1 MSAPQCRTL
10 FIIALSLILAGLT
23 FPPLS
28 LGAAAGYTV
37 EIPALPD
44 GLTSLLSSA
53 SDCVNLQD
61 NPPDTPGLLRRRM
74 AGDVENFD
82 NALRARGYFKAEI
95 AGELDTSV
103 TPHVVRFL
111 IEPGPRFVFDRPRL
125 ILQPEDPSLRDRLR
139 DTLSRLKAGEKYSS
153 SMVLDVETALLERLK
168 ERGRPS
174 PATRERK
181 VIADH
186 ATEKVEV
193 EFSVDPGPA
202 ATFGATEI
210 LGLEDVSMEAV
221 NTELAW
227 KKGAPYDRR
236 QVDKTREQLI
246 RTGLFRSV
254 RIDAVHADGSD
265 TVDMKLTLLEA
276 PHRSV
281 RAGLWFFSDLGLGA
295 TAGWTHRNIFGAGQ
309 ELRIDTELS
318 ENLQRANSELI
329 LPRMWHP
336 RQNLGLS
343 AQYEHELTDSY
354 EATNLS
360 LSAIARRPISELQ
373 VGYGLAYRLSEVDK
387 DDSRRFNL
395 FSVPLLA
402 EYSNADNLLDPTR
415 GIVLAARMEPFT
427 DIGNTDTSFVL
438 WNLTG
443 RHYLPLSNDKSMI
456 LATRGRYS
464 LLAGTNR
471 NSIPE
476 DMLLYAGGGGSVR
489 GYAHQY
495 AGELD
500 ENDDPVGGVS
510 AVDFSAEL
518 RFRIN
523 REYGAVL
530 FADGGGAFSGRNPSD
545 REEYFWGVG
554 SGLRYFTPI
563 GPIRLDV
570 AVPLDRRSGVDD
582 LFQVYVSL
590 GQAF

>member
-1 MSAPQCRTL
+1 MSVLQTRIPLIFLLAL
-10 FIIALSLILAGLT
+10 AVFILPAQGH
-23 FPPLS
+23 
-28 LGAAAGYTV
+28 GAAIEYAV

-44 GLTSLLSSA
+44 GLTPLLSSV
-53 SDCVNLQD
+53 SDSVGLKN
-61 NPPDTPGLLRRRM
+61 NPPDSPGLLRRRM
-74 AGDVENFD
+74 AGDIETFVE
-82 NALRARGYFKAEI
+82 ALRARGYFKAEV
-95 AGELDTSV
+95 AGEVDTTV
-103 TPHVVRFL
+103 TPQTVRFM
-111 IEPGPRFVFDRPRL
+111 IVPGPRFVFDRPRL
-125 ILQPEDPSLRDRLR
+125 ILKPDDPILQDRLR
-139 DTLSRLKAGEKYSS
+139 DTLGSLKSGDKYSS
-153 SMVLDVETALLERLK
+153 STILDVETALLERLK
-168 ERGRPS
+168 EQGRPS
-174 PATRERK
+174 PAALERK
-181 VIADH
+181 VVADH

-193 EFSVDPGPA
+193 EFTISPGPA

-210 LGLEDVSMEAV
+210 LGLEDVSEEAV
-221 NTELAW
+221 IPELAW
-227 KKGAPYDRR
+227 KTGTPYDRR

-254 RIDAVHADGSD
+254 RIDTDHAVGSD
-265 TVDMKLTLLEA
+265 TVNMRISLLEA

-281 RAGLWFFSDLGLGA
+281 RAGLWFFSDLGLGV
-295 TAGWTHRNIFGAGQ
+295 TAGWTHRNILGAGQ
-309 ELRIDTELS
+309 ELRLDTEVS

-343 AQYEHELTDSY
+343 AQYVHDLTDSY

-360 LSAIARRPISELQ
+360 LSAIARRPVSDVQ

-402 EYSNADNLLDPTR
+402 EYSNADHLLDPSS
-415 GIVLAARMEPFT
+415 GIALTSRIEPFT
-427 DIGNTDTSFVL
+427 DIGNRETSFVL
-438 WNLTG
+438 WSLTG
-443 RHYLPLSNDKSMI
+443 RHYLPLNRDKTMI

-464 LLAGTNR
+464 LLAGSSR
-471 NSIPE
+471 ESIPE

-500 ENDDPVGGVS
+500 EDDDPLGGVS

-523 REYGAVL
+523 REYGFVL
-530 FADGGGAFSGRNPSD
+530 FADGGGAFSGRNPSE
-545 REEYFWGVG
+545 REKYFWGVG
-554 SGLRYFTPI
+554 TGLRYFTPI

>member
-1 MSAPQCRTL
+1 MSVLQTHIPLIFLLAL
-10 FIIALSLILAGLT
+10 AVFILPAQGH
-23 FPPLS
+23 
-28 LGAAAGYTV
+28 GAAIEYEV

-44 GLTSLLSSA
+44 GLTPLLSSV
-53 SDCVNLQD
+53 SDSVGLKN
-61 NPPDTPGLLRRRM
+61 NPPDSPGLLRRRM
-74 AGDVENFD
+74 EGDIESFVD
-82 NALRARGYFKAEI
+82 ALRARGYFKAEV
-95 AGELDTSV
+95 AGEVDTTV
-103 TPHVVRFL
+103 TPQTVRFM
-111 IEPGPRFVFDRPRL
+111 IKPGPRFVFDRPRL
-125 ILQPEDPSLRDRLR
+125 ILKPDDPMLQDRLR
-139 DTLSRLKAGEKYSS
+139 DTLGSLKSGDKYSS
-153 SMVLDVETALLERLK
+153 STILDVETALLERLK
-168 ERGRPS
+168 EQGRPS
-174 PATRERK
+174 PATLERK
-181 VIADH
+181 VVADH
-186 ATEKVEV
+186 ATERVEV
-193 EFSVDPGPA
+193 EFTIDPGPA
-202 ATFGATEI
+202 ATFGTTEI
-210 LGLEDVSMEAV
+210 LGLEDVSEEAV
-221 NTELAW
+221 TPELAW
-227 KKGAPYDRR
+227 KNGTPYDRR

-254 RIDAVHADGSD
+254 RIDTDHAEGSD
-265 TVDMKLTLLEA
+265 TVNMRISLLEA

-281 RAGLWFFSDLGLGA
+281 RAGLWFFSDLGLGV
-295 TAGWTHRNIFGAGQ
+295 TAGWTHRNILGAGQ
-309 ELRIDTELS
+309 ELRLDTEVS

-343 AQYEHELTDSY
+343 AQYVHDLTDSY

-360 LSAIARRPISELQ
+360 LSAIARRPVSDVQ

-402 EYSNADNLLDPTR
+402 EYSNADHLLDPSS
-415 GIVLAARMEPFT
+415 GIALTSRIEPFT
-427 DIGNTDTSFVL
+427 DIGNRETSFVL
-438 WNLTG
+438 WSLTG
-443 RHYLPLSNDKSMI
+443 RHYLPLNRDKTMV

-464 LLAGTNR
+464 LLAGSSR
-471 NSIPE
+471 ESIPE

-500 ENDDPVGGVS
+500 EDDDPLGGVS

-523 REYGAVL
+523 REYGFVL
-530 FADGGGAFSGRNPSD
+530 FADGGGAFSGRNPSE

-554 SGLRYFTPI
+554 TGLRYFTPI

>member
-1 MSAPQCRTL
+1 MSGPQCRTL
-10 FIIALSLILAGLT
+10 FIITLCLILAALT
-23 FPPLS
+23 FPARGQ
-28 LGAAAGYTV
+28 GAPVGYEV

-44 GLTSLLSSA
+44 GLTSLLSSV
-53 SDCVNLQD
+53 SDCINLQD
-61 NPPDTPGLLRRRM
+61 NPPDTSNLLRRRM
-74 AGDVENFD
+74 AGDVENFN
-82 NALRARGYFKAEI
+82 NALRARGYFKADV

-103 TPHVVRFL
+103 TPQSVRFL
-111 IEPGPRFVFDRPRL
+111 IKPGPRFVFDRPRL
-125 ILQPEDPSLRDRLR
+125 ILKPDDSSLRDRLR
-139 DTLSRLKAGEKYSS
+139 ETLGRLKAGDQYAAGT
-153 SMVLDVETALLERLK
+153 VLDVETAMLERLK
-168 ERGRPS
+168 ELGRPS
-174 PATRERK
+174 PLIRERK
-181 VIADH
+181 VVADH
-186 ATEKVEV
+186 ATNKVEV
-193 EFSVDPGPA
+193 SFDIDPGPA
-202 ATFGATEI
+202 ATFDRTEI
-210 LGLEDVSMEAV
+210 LGLENVSAEAV
-221 NTELAW
+221 TAEVAW

-236 QVDKTREQLI
+236 QVDQTREQLV

-254 RIDAVHADGSD
+254 RIDADHADGSS
-265 TVDMKLTLLEA
+265 TVDMRLTLLEA
-276 PHRSV
+276 PPRSV

-309 ELRIDTELS
+309 ELRLDSELS

-336 RQNLGLS
+336 KQNLGLS
-343 AQYEHELTDSY
+343 ARYEHELTDSY

-360 LSAIARRPISELQ
+360 LSGIARRPVSELQ
-373 VGYGLAYRLSEVDK
+373 VGYGLAYRLTEVDK
-387 DDSRRFNL
+387 DDLRRFNL
-395 FSVPLLA
+395 ISVPLLA
-402 EYSNADNLLDPTR
+402 EYSSADQLLDPSS
-415 GIVLAARMEPFT
+415 GITIAARMEPFT
-427 DIGNTDTSFVL
+427 DIGNRETSFVL
-438 WNLTG
+438 WNVTG
-443 RHYLPLSNDKSMI
+443 RHYLPLKKDKSII

-471 NSIPE
+471 DNIPD

-500 ENDDPVGGVS
+500 EDDDPLGGVS

-523 REYGAVL
+523 REYGCVL

-545 REEYFWGVG
+545 KEEYFWGVG
-554 SGLRYFTPI
+554 TGLRYFTPI

>member
-1 MSAPQCRTL
+1 MSVLQDRIL
-10 FIIALSLILAGLT
+10 LIFLLALAVSI
-23 FPPLS
+23 FPAQGHGS
-28 LGAAAGYTV
+28 SIHYEV

-44 GLTSLLSSA
+44 GLTPLLSSV
-53 SDCVNLQD
+53 SDSVGLKD
-61 NPPDTPGLLRRRM
+61 NPPDSPGLLRRRM
-74 AGDVENFD
+74 AGDIETFVNT
-82 NALRARGYFKAEI
+82 LKARGYFKAEV
-95 AGELDTSV
+95 AGELDTTV
-103 TPHVVRFL
+103 TPQTVRFL
-111 IEPGPRFVFDRPRL
+111 IDPGPRFVFARPRF
-125 ILQPEDPSLRDRLR
+125 ILEPDAPALHDRLR
-139 DTLSRLKAGEKYSS
+139 ETLGRLKSGDQYSS
-153 SMVLDVETALLERLK
+153 GTVLDVETALLERLK
-168 ERGRPS
+168 ELGHPS
-174 PATRERK
+174 PVVGERK

-186 ATEKVEV
+186 ATDKVEV
-193 EFSVDPGPA
+193 SFAIDSGPA
-202 ATFGATEI
+202 ATFGGTEI
-210 LGLEDVSMEAV
+210 LGLEDVSAEAV
-221 NTELAW
+221 NAELAW
-227 KKGAPYDRR
+227 EKGAPYDRR

-254 RIDAVHADGSD
+254 RIDADHPDGSD
-265 TVDMKLTLLEA
+265 TVDMRLTLLEA

-281 RAGLWFFSDLGLGA
+281 RAGLWFFSDLGLGV

-309 ELRIDTELS
+309 ELRLDTELS

-336 RQNLGLS
+336 RQSLGLS

-373 VGYGLAYRLSEVDK
+373 VGYGLAYRLAEVDK
-387 DDSRRFNL
+387 DDSRRFHL

-402 EYSNADNLLDPTR
+402 EYSNADHLLDPAS
-415 GIVLAARMEPFT
+415 GIALAARMEPFT
-427 DIGNTDTSFVL
+427 DIGNSDTSFVL
-438 WNLTG
+438 WSLTG
-443 RHYLPLSNDKSMI
+443 RHYLPLSKDRTMV

-464 LLAGTNR
+464 LLAGASRDN
-471 NSIPE
+471 IPE

-500 ENDDPVGGVS
+500 ENDDPLGGVS

-518 RFRIN
+518 RFRMN
-523 REYGAVL
+523 REYGFVV
-530 FADGGGAFSGRNPSD
+530 FADGGGAFSDRNPSD
-545 REEYFWGVG
+545 REDFFWGVG
-554 SGLRYFTPI
+554 TGLRYFTPI

>member
-1 MSAPQCRTL
+1 MSVLQTRIPLIFLLAL
-10 FIIALSLILAGLT
+10 AVFILPAQGH
-23 FPPLS
+23 
-28 LGAAAGYTV
+28 GAAIEYAV

-44 GLTSLLSSA
+44 GLTPLLSSV
-53 SDCVNLQD
+53 SDSVGLKN
-61 NPPDTPGLLRRRM
+61 NPPDSPGLLRRRM
-74 AGDVENFD
+74 AGDIETFVE
-82 NALRARGYFKAEI
+82 ALRARGYFKAEV
-95 AGELDTSV
+95 AGEVDTTV
-103 TPHVVRFL
+103 TPQTVRFM
-111 IEPGPRFVFDRPRL
+111 IVPGPRFVFDRPRL
-125 ILQPEDPSLRDRLR
+125 ILKPDDPTLQDRLR
-139 DTLSRLKAGEKYSS
+139 DTLGSLKSGDKYSS
-153 SMVLDVETALLERLK
+153 STILDVETALLERLK
-168 ERGRPS
+168 EQGRPS
-174 PATRERK
+174 PAALERK
-181 VIADH
+181 VVADH

-193 EFSVDPGPA
+193 EFTISPGPA

-210 LGLEDVSMEAV
+210 LGLEDVSEEAV
-221 NTELAW
+221 IPELAW
-227 KKGAPYDRR
+227 KNGTPYDRR

-254 RIDAVHADGSD
+254 RIDTDHAVGSD
-265 TVDMKLTLLEA
+265 TVNMRISLLEA

-281 RAGLWFFSDLGLGA
+281 RAGLWFFSDLGLGV
-295 TAGWTHRNIFGAGQ
+295 TAGWTHRNILGAGQ
-309 ELRIDTELS
+309 ELRLDTEVS

-343 AQYEHELTDSY
+343 AQYVHDLTDSY

-360 LSAIARRPISELQ
+360 LSAIARRPVSDVQ

-402 EYSNADNLLDPTR
+402 EYSNADHLLDPSS
-415 GIVLAARMEPFT
+415 GIALTSRIEPFT
-427 DIGNTDTSFVL
+427 DIGNRETSFVL
-438 WNLTG
+438 WSLTG
-443 RHYLPLSNDKSMI
+443 RHYLPLNRDKTMI

-464 LLAGTNR
+464 LLAGSSR
-471 NSIPE
+471 ESIPE

-500 ENDDPVGGVS
+500 EDDDPLGGVS

-523 REYGAVL
+523 REYGFVL
-530 FADGGGAFSGRNPSD
+530 FADGGGAFSGRNPSE
-545 REEYFWGVG
+545 REKYFWGVG
-554 SGLRYFTPI
+554 TGLRYFTPI

>member
-1 MSAPQCRTL
+1 MSVLQTRIQLIFLLAL
-10 FIIALSLILAGLT
+10 AVFILPAQGH
-23 FPPLS
+23 
-28 LGAAAGYTV
+28 GAAIEYEV

-44 GLTSLLSSA
+44 GLTPLLSSV
-53 SDCVNLQD
+53 SDSVGLKN
-61 NPPDTPGLLRRRM
+61 NPPDSPGLLRRRM
-74 AGDVENFD
+74 AGDIETFVD
-82 NALRARGYFKAEI
+82 ALRARGYFKAEV
-95 AGELDTSV
+95 AGEVDTTV
-103 TPHVVRFL
+103 TPQTVRFM
-111 IEPGPRFVFDRPRL
+111 IVPGPRFVFDRPRL
-125 ILQPEDPSLRDRLR
+125 ILKPDDPTLQDRLR
-139 DTLSRLKAGEKYSS
+139 DTLGSLKSGDKYSS
-153 SMVLDVETALLERLK
+153 STILDVETALLERLK
-168 ERGRPS
+168 EQGRPS
-174 PATRERK
+174 PATLERK
-181 VIADH
+181 VVADH
-186 ATEKVEV
+186 ATERVEV
-193 EFSVDPGPA
+193 EFTISPGPA

-210 LGLEDVSMEAV
+210 LGLEDVSEEAV
-221 NTELAW
+221 NAELAW
-227 KKGAPYDRR
+227 KNGIPYDRR

-254 RIDAVHADGSD
+254 RIDTDHADGSD
-265 TVDMKLTLLEA
+265 TVNMRISLFEA

-281 RAGLWFFSDLGLGA
+281 RAGLWFFSDLGLGV
-295 TAGWTHRNIFGAGQ
+295 TAGWTHRNILGAGQ
-309 ELRIDTELS
+309 ELRLDTEVS

-343 AQYEHELTDSY
+343 AQYVHDLTDSY

-360 LSAIARRPISELQ
+360 LSAIARRPVSDVQ

-402 EYSNADNLLDPTR
+402 EYSNADHLLDPSS
-415 GIVLAARMEPFT
+415 GIALTSRIEPFT
-427 DIGNTDTSFVL
+427 DIGNRETSFVL
-438 WNLTG
+438 WSLTG
-443 RHYLPLSNDKSMI
+443 RHYLPLNRDKTMV

-464 LLAGTNR
+464 LLAGSSR
-471 NSIPE
+471 ESIPE

-500 ENDDPVGGVS
+500 EDDDPLGGVS

-523 REYGAVL
+523 REYGFVL
-530 FADGGGAFSGRNPSD
+530 FADGGGAFSGRNPSE

-554 SGLRYFTPI
+554 TGLRYFTPV

>member
-1 MSAPQCRTL
+1 MSVLQTRIQLIFLLAL
-10 FIIALSLILAGLT
+10 AVFILPAQGH
-23 FPPLS
+23 
-28 LGAAAGYTV
+28 GAAIEYEV

-44 GLTSLLSSA
+44 GLTPLLSSV
-53 SDCVNLQD
+53 SDSVGLKN
-61 NPPDTPGLLRRRM
+61 NPPDSPGLLRRRM
-74 AGDVENFD
+74 AGDIETFVD
-82 NALRARGYFKAEI
+82 ALRARGYFKAEV
-95 AGELDTSV
+95 AGEVDTTV
-103 TPHVVRFL
+103 TPQTVRFM
-111 IEPGPRFVFDRPRL
+111 IVPGPRFVFDRPRL
-125 ILQPEDPSLRDRLR
+125 ILKPDDPTLQDRLR
-139 DTLSRLKAGEKYSS
+139 DTLGSLKSGDKYSS
-153 SMVLDVETALLERLK
+153 STILDVETALLERLK
-168 ERGRPS
+168 EQGRPS
-174 PATRERK
+174 PATLERK
-181 VIADH
+181 VVADH
-186 ATEKVEV
+186 ATERVEV
-193 EFSVDPGPA
+193 EFTISPGPA

-210 LGLEDVSMEAV
+210 LGLEDVSEEAV
-221 NTELAW
+221 NAELAW
-227 KKGAPYDRR
+227 KNGTPYDRR

-254 RIDAVHADGSD
+254 RIDTDHADGSD
-265 TVDMKLTLLEA
+265 TVNMRISLFEA

-281 RAGLWFFSDLGLGA
+281 RAGLWFFSDLGLGV
-295 TAGWTHRNIFGAGQ
+295 TAGWTHRNILGAGQ
-309 ELRIDTELS
+309 ELRLDTEVS

-343 AQYEHELTDSY
+343 AQYVHDLTDSY

-360 LSAIARRPISELQ
+360 LSAIARRPVSDVQ

-402 EYSNADNLLDPTR
+402 EYSNADHLLDPSS
-415 GIVLAARMEPFT
+415 GIALTSRIEPFT
-427 DIGNTDTSFVL
+427 DIGNRETSFVL
-438 WNLTG
+438 WSLTG
-443 RHYLPLSNDKSMI
+443 RHYLPLNRDKTMV

-464 LLAGTNR
+464 LLAGSSR
-471 NSIPE
+471 ESIPE

-500 ENDDPVGGVS
+500 EDDDPLGGVS

-523 REYGAVL
+523 REYGFVL
-530 FADGGGAFSGRNPSD
+530 FADGGGAFSGRNPSE

-554 SGLRYFTPI
+554 TGLRYFTPV

>member
-1 MSAPQCRTL
+1 MPVLQTRIPLIILLAL
-10 FIIALSLILAGLT
+10 AVFILPAQGH
-23 FPPLS
+23 
-28 LGAAAGYTV
+28 GAAIEYVV

-44 GLTSLLSSA
+44 GLTPLLSSV
-53 SDCVNLQD
+53 SDSVGLKN
-61 NPPDTPGLLRRRM
+61 NPPDSPGLLRRRM
-74 AGDVENFD
+74 AGDIETFVD
-82 NALRARGYFKAEI
+82 ALKARGYFKAEV
-95 AGELDTSV
+95 AGEVDTTV
-103 TPHVVRFL
+103 TPQTVRFM

-125 ILQPEDPSLRDRLR
+125 ILKPDDPMLQDRLR
-139 DTLSRLKAGEKYSS
+139 DTLGSLKSGDKYSS
-153 SMVLDVETALLERLK
+153 STILDVETALLERLK
-168 ERGRPS
+168 EQGRPS
-174 PATRERK
+174 PATLERK
-181 VIADH
+181 VVADH
-186 ATEKVEV
+186 ATERVEV
-193 EFSVDPGPA
+193 EFTISPGPA

-210 LGLEDVSMEAV
+210 LGLEDVSEEAV
-221 NTELAW
+221 NPELAW
-227 KKGAPYDRR
+227 KNGTPYDRR

-254 RIDAVHADGSD
+254 RIDMDHADGSD
-265 TVDMKLTLLEA
+265 TVNMRISLLEA

-281 RAGLWFFSDLGLGA
+281 RAGLWFFSDLGLGV
-295 TAGWTHRNIFGAGQ
+295 TAGWTHRNILGAGQ
-309 ELRIDTELS
+309 ELRLDTEVS

-343 AQYEHELTDSY
+343 AQYVHDLTDSY

-360 LSAIARRPISELQ
+360 LSAIARRPVSDVQ

-402 EYSNADNLLDPTR
+402 EYSNADHLLDPSS
-415 GIVLAARMEPFT
+415 GIALTSRIEPFT
-427 DIGNTDTSFVL
+427 DIGNRETSFVL
-438 WNLTG
+438 WSLTG
-443 RHYLPLSNDKSMI
+443 RHYLPLNRDKTMV

-464 LLAGTNR
+464 LLAGSSR
-471 NSIPE
+471 ESIPE

-500 ENDDPVGGVS
+500 EDDDPLGGVS

-523 REYGAVL
+523 REYGFVL
-530 FADGGGAFSGRNPSD
+530 FADGGGAFSGRNPSE

-554 SGLRYFTPI
+554 TGLRYFTPI

>member
-1 MSAPQCRTL
+1 MSVLQTRIPLIFLLAL
-10 FIIALSLILAGLT
+10 AVFILPAQGH
-23 FPPLS
+23 
-28 LGAAAGYTV
+28 GAAIEYEV

-44 GLTSLLSSA
+44 GLTPLLSSV
-53 SDCVNLQD
+53 SDSVGLKN
-61 NPPDTPGLLRRRM
+61 NPPDSPGLLRRRM
-74 AGDVENFD
+74 AGDIETFVD
-82 NALRARGYFKAEI
+82 ALKARGYFKAEV
-95 AGELDTSV
+95 AGEVDTTV
-103 TPHVVRFL
+103 TPQTVRFM

-125 ILQPEDPSLRDRLR
+125 ILKPDDPTLQDRLR
-139 DTLSRLKAGEKYSS
+139 DTLGSLKSGDKYSS
-153 SMVLDVETALLERLK
+153 STILDVETALLERLK
-168 ERGRPS
+168 EQGRPS
-174 PATRERK
+174 PATLERK
-181 VIADH
+181 VVADH
-186 ATEKVEV
+186 ATERVEV
-193 EFSVDPGPA
+193 EFTISPGPA

-210 LGLEDVSMEAV
+210 LGLEDVSEEAV
-221 NTELAW
+221 NAELAW
-227 KKGAPYDRR
+227 KNGTPYDRR

-254 RIDAVHADGSD
+254 RIDTDHADGSD
-265 TVDMKLTLLEA
+265 TVNMRISLLEA

-281 RAGLWFFSDLGLGA
+281 RAGLWFFSDLGLGV
-295 TAGWTHRNIFGAGQ
+295 TAGWTHRNILGAGQ
-309 ELRIDTELS
+309 ELRLDTEVS

-343 AQYEHELTDSY
+343 AQYVHDLTDSY

-360 LSAIARRPISELQ
+360 LSAIARRPVSDVQ

-402 EYSNADNLLDPTR
+402 EYSNADHLLDPSS
-415 GIVLAARMEPFT
+415 GIALTSRIEPFT
-427 DIGNTDTSFVL
+427 DIGNRETSFVL
-438 WNLTG
+438 WSLTG
-443 RHYLPLSNDKSMI
+443 RHYLPLNRDKTMV

-464 LLAGTNR
+464 LLAGSSR
-471 NSIPE
+471 ESIPE

-500 ENDDPVGGVS
+500 EDGDPLGGVS

-523 REYGAVL
+523 REYGFVL
-530 FADGGGAFSGRNPSD
+530 FADGGGAFSGRNPSE

-554 SGLRYFTPI
+554 TGLRYFTPI

>member
-1 MSAPQCRTL
+1 MSVLQTRIPLIFLLVLAV
-10 FIIALSLILAGLT
+10 FILPAQGH
-23 FPPLS
+23 
-28 LGAAAGYTV
+28 GAAIEYEV

-44 GLTSLLSSA
+44 GLTPLLSSV
-53 SDCVNLQD
+53 SDSVGLKI
-61 NPPDTPGLLRRRM
+61 NPPDSPGLLRRRM
-74 AGDVENFD
+74 AGDIETFVD
-82 NALRARGYFKAEI
+82 ALRARGYFKAEV
-95 AGELDTSV
+95 AGEVDTTV
-103 TPHVVRFL
+103 TPQTVRFM
-111 IEPGPRFVFDRPRL
+111 IVPGPRFVFDSPRL
-125 ILQPEDPSLRDRLR
+125 ILKPDDPTLQDRLR
-139 DTLSRLKAGEKYSS
+139 DTLGSLKSGDKYSS
-153 SMVLDVETALLERLK
+153 STILDVETALLERLK
-168 ERGRPS
+168 EQGRPS
-174 PATRERK
+174 PATLERK
-181 VIADH
+181 VVADH
-186 ATEKVEV
+186 ATERVEV
-193 EFSVDPGPA
+193 EFTISPGPA

-210 LGLEDVSMEAV
+210 LGLEDVSEEAV
-221 NTELAW
+221 NAELAW
-227 KKGAPYDRR
+227 KNGTPYDRR

-254 RIDAVHADGSD
+254 RIDTDHADGSD
-265 TVDMKLTLLEA
+265 TVNMRISLLEA

-281 RAGLWFFSDLGLGA
+281 RAGLWFFSDLGLGV
-295 TAGWTHRNIFGAGQ
+295 TAGWTHRNILGAGQ
-309 ELRIDTELS
+309 ELRLDTEVS

-343 AQYEHELTDSY
+343 AQYVHDLTDSY

-360 LSAIARRPISELQ
+360 LSAIARRPVSDVQ

-402 EYSNADNLLDPTR
+402 EYSNADHLLDPSS
-415 GIVLAARMEPFT
+415 GIALTSRIEPFT
-427 DIGNTDTSFVL
+427 DIGNRETSFVL
-438 WNLTG
+438 WSLTG
-443 RHYLPLSNDKSMI
+443 RHYLPLNRDKTMV

-464 LLAGTNR
+464 LLAGSSR
-471 NSIPE
+471 ESIPE

-500 ENDDPVGGVS
+500 EDDDPLGGVS

-523 REYGAVL
+523 REYGFVL
-530 FADGGGAFSGRNPSD
+530 FADGGGAFSGRNPSE

-554 SGLRYFTPI
+554 TGLRYFTPV

>member
-1 MSAPQCRTL
+1 MPVLQTRIPLIFLLAL
-10 FIIALSLILAGLT
+10 AVFILPAQGH
-23 FPPLS
+23 
-28 LGAAAGYTV
+28 GAAIEYVV

-44 GLTSLLSSA
+44 GLTPLLSSV
-53 SDCVNLQD
+53 SDSVGLKN
-61 NPPDTPGLLRRRM
+61 NPPDSPGLLRRRM
-74 AGDVENFD
+74 AGDIETFVD
-82 NALRARGYFKAEI
+82 ALKARGYFKAEV
-95 AGELDTSV
+95 AGEVDTTV
-103 TPHVVRFL
+103 TPQTVRFM

-125 ILQPEDPSLRDRLR
+125 ILKPDDPMLQDRLR
-139 DTLSRLKAGEKYSS
+139 DTLGSLKSGDKYSS
-153 SMVLDVETALLERLK
+153 STILDVETALLERLK
-168 ERGRPS
+168 EQGRPS
-174 PATRERK
+174 PATLERK
-181 VIADH
+181 VVADH
-186 ATEKVEV
+186 ATERVEV
-193 EFSVDPGPA
+193 EFTISPGPA

-210 LGLEDVSMEAV
+210 LGLEDVSEEAV
-221 NTELAW
+221 NPELAW
-227 KKGAPYDRR
+227 KNGTPYDRR

-254 RIDAVHADGSD
+254 RIDMDHADGSD
-265 TVDMKLTLLEA
+265 TVNMRISLLEA

-281 RAGLWFFSDLGLGA
+281 RAGLWFFSDLGLGV
-295 TAGWTHRNIFGAGQ
+295 TAGWTHRNILGAGQ
-309 ELRIDTELS
+309 ELRLDTEVS

-343 AQYEHELTDSY
+343 AQYVHDLTDSY

-360 LSAIARRPISELQ
+360 LSAIARRPVSDVQ

-402 EYSNADNLLDPTR
+402 EYSNADHLLDPSS
-415 GIVLAARMEPFT
+415 GIALTSRIEPFT
-427 DIGNTDTSFVL
+427 DIGNRETSFVL
-438 WNLTG
+438 WSLTG
-443 RHYLPLSNDKSMI
+443 RHYLPLNRDKTMV

-464 LLAGTNR
+464 LLAGSSR
-471 NSIPE
+471 ESIPE

-500 ENDDPVGGVS
+500 EDDDPLGGVS

-523 REYGAVL
+523 REYGFVL
-530 FADGGGAFSGRNPSD
+530 FADGGGAFSGRNPSE

-554 SGLRYFTPI
+554 TGLRYFTPI

>member
-1 MSAPQCRTL
+1 MSVLQTRIPLIFLLAL
-10 FIIALSLILAGLT
+10 AVFILPAQGH
-23 FPPLS
+23 
-28 LGAAAGYTV
+28 GAAIEYEV

-44 GLTSLLSSA
+44 GLTPLLSSV
-53 SDCVNLQD
+53 SDSVGLKN
-61 NPPDTPGLLRRRM
+61 NPPDSPGLLRRRM
-74 AGDVENFD
+74 AGDIETFVD
-82 NALRARGYFKAEI
+82 ALRARGYFKAEV
-95 AGELDTSV
+95 AGEVDTTV
-103 TPHVVRFL
+103 TPQTVRFM
-111 IEPGPRFVFDRPRL
+111 IVPGPRFVFDRPRL
-125 ILQPEDPSLRDRLR
+125 ILKPDDPTLQDRLR
-139 DTLSRLKAGEKYSS
+139 DTLGSLKSGDKYSS
-153 SMVLDVETALLERLK
+153 STILDVETALLERLK
-168 ERGRPS
+168 EQGRPS
-174 PATRERK
+174 PATLERK
-181 VIADH
+181 VVADH
-186 ATEKVEV
+186 ATERVEV
-193 EFSVDPGPA
+193 EFTIDPGPA

-210 LGLEDVSMEAV
+210 LGLEDVSEEAV
-221 NTELAW
+221 NAELAW
-227 KKGAPYDRR
+227 KNGTPYDRR

-254 RIDAVHADGSD
+254 RIDADHPDGSD
-265 TVDMKLTLLEA
+265 TVNMRISLLEA
-276 PHRSV
+276 PLRSV
-281 RAGLWFFSDLGLGA
+281 RAGLWFFSDLGLGV
-295 TAGWTHRNIFGAGQ
+295 TAGWTHRNILGAGQ
-309 ELRIDTELS
+309 ELRLDTEVS

-343 AQYEHELTDSY
+343 AQYVHDLTDSY

-360 LSAIARRPISELQ
+360 LSAIARRPVSDVQ

-402 EYSNADNLLDPTR
+402 EYSNADHLLDPSS
-415 GIVLAARMEPFT
+415 GIALTARMEPFT
-427 DIGNTDTSFVL
+427 DIGNRETSFVL
-438 WNLTG
+438 WSLTG
-443 RHYLPLSNDKSMI
+443 RHYLPLNRDKTMV

-464 LLAGTNR
+464 LLAGSSR
-471 NSIPE
+471 ESIPE

-500 ENDDPVGGVS
+500 EDDDPLGGVS

-523 REYGAVL
+523 REYGFVL
-530 FADGGGAFSGRNPSD
+530 FADGGGAFSGRNPSE

-554 SGLRYFTPI
+554 TGLRYFTPV

-570 AVPLDRRSGVDD
+570 AVPLERRSGVDD

>member
-1 MSAPQCRTL
+1 MAVSQDR
-10 FIIALSLILAGLT
+10 IILIFLLALAVII
-23 FPPLS
+23 FPAQGH
-28 LGAAAGYTV
+28 GASIEYEV
-37 EIPALPD
+37 EIPTLPG
-44 GLTSLLSSA
+44 GLTPLLSSV
-53 SDCVNLQD
+53 SDSVGLQD
-61 NPPDTPGLLRRRM
+61 NPPDSPGLLRRRM
-74 AGDVENFD
+74 AGDIETFVNT
-82 NALRARGYFKAEI
+82 LKARGYFKAEV
-95 AGELDTSV
+95 AGEVDTSV
-103 TPHVVRFL
+103 TPQIVRFL
-111 IEPGPRFVFDRPRL
+111 IDPGPRFMFDRPRL
-125 ILQPEDPSLRDRLR
+125 ILEPDAPTLHDRLR
-139 DTLSRLKAGEKYSS
+139 ETLDRLKSGAQYSS
-153 SMVLDVETALLERLK
+153 GTVLDVETALLERLK
-168 ERGRPS
+168 ELGHPS
-174 PATRERK
+174 PVVRDRK

-186 ATEKVEV
+186 ATNKVEV
-193 EFSVDPGPA
+193 SFAIDPGPA
-202 ATFGATEI
+202 ATFGDTEI
-210 LGLEDVSMEAV
+210 LGLEDVSAEAV
-221 NTELAW
+221 NAELAW

-254 RIDAVHADGSD
+254 RIDADHPDGSD
-265 TVDMKLTLLEA
+265 TVDMRLTLLEA

-281 RAGLWFFSDLGLGA
+281 RAGMWFFSDLGLGV

-309 ELRIDTELS
+309 ELRLDTEFS

-336 RQNLGLS
+336 RQSLGLS

-360 LSAIARRPISELQ
+360 LSAIARRPVSELQ
-373 VGYGLAYRLSEVDK
+373 VGYGLAYRLAEVDK

-402 EYSNADNLLDPTR
+402 EYSNADHLLEPTS
-415 GIVLAARMEPFT
+415 GIALAARMEPFT
-427 DIGNTDTSFVL
+427 DIGNADTSFVL
-438 WNLTG
+438 WSLTG
-443 RHYLPLSNDKSMI
+443 RHYLPLNKNRTMI

-464 LLAGTNR
+464 LLAGASRDN
-471 NSIPE
+471 IPE

-500 ENDDPVGGVS
+500 ENDDPLGGVS
-510 AVDFSAEL
+510 AMDFSAEL
-518 RFRIN
+518 RFRLN
-523 REYGAVL
+523 REYGFVV
-530 FADGGGAFSGRNPSD
+530 FADGGGAFSDRNPSD
-545 REEYFWGVG
+545 KEEYFWGAG
-554 SGLRYFTPI
+554 AGLRYFTPI